1 MAIKINIGSLS
12 DGSQQLD
19 LVSDAKEAGLDES
32 LLKEDVNIRLELTK
46 TTHQL
51 DIRANLRGSLNLEC
65 DRCLEEF
72 KMPFETGFEVV
83 FVQKSPREEEINDDY
98 IRTYS
103 PHMKQVDITN
113 DIKETI
119 ILTVPM
125 KKVPEEK
132 PDGSCSWCGKGKDY
146 WNGIIVSE
154 EDLEN

>member
-1 MAIKINIGSLS
+1 MAIKINIASLK

-19 LVSDAKEAGLDES
+19 LVSDAKEIGLDET
-32 LLKEDVNIRLELTK
+32 LVKDTLDINLFLTK

-51 DIRANLRGSLNLEC
+51 DIRAGIKGNLNLEC

-72 KMPFETGFEVV
+72 KKPIEAGFEVV

-98 IRTYS
+98 IRTYN

-113 DIKETI
+113 DVKETI
-119 ILTVPM
+119 ILSIPM

-146 WNGIIVSE
+146 WKDIIVDE
-154 EDLEN
+154 EELDN